1 VSDCAYRSEIDLFAL
16 ETLFCLSLTAFTAIC
31 VYNEGG
37 FEIPR
42 QPALRSLCFRE
53 SCFDKEGIAMTL
65 QACPA
70 LQSFTYE
77 RPLPSIQFYKNTS
90 VNRIVQ
96 HFNITDATIALKS
109 YQGCLEEL
117 SLQFPRGDTHSGTIK
132 DSSQFSSLK
141 RLSVDQCNFKSSST

>member
-1 VSDCAYRSEIDLFAL
+1 MKEASRYRGSQHFGLSVSGRAVSI
-16 ETLFCLSLTAFTAIC
+16 
-31 VYNEGG
+31 
-37 FEIPR
+37 
-42 QPALRSLCFRE
+42 
-53 SCFDKEGIAMTL
+53 KKGIAMTL

-90 VNRIVQ
+90 MNRVVQ

-132 DSSQFSSLK
+132 DFSQFSSLK
-141 RLSVDQCNFKSSST
+141 RLSVDQCKF